1 MQHSQQEIN
10 DWVTKAE
17 SFFKTSPV
25 EPLKIVLP
33 DPPEVLLPEPPSQS
47 PPDRSLQRSSTL
59 DSLTPTAIATGLGW
73 VLGGPLGAVVA
84 GGASTI
90 ANKLSGD
97 RPSDNNI
104 NSKNID
110 NSGEILEAYTDAA
123 ADYLFRLNTET
134 IEMIKAYRDRAAAA
148 INPEIKI
155 DRQIDPQHQQKLI
168 DLERC
173 WTDILSSG
181 SV

>member
-1 MQHSQQEIN
+1 
-10 DWVTKAE
+10 
-17 SFFKTSPV
+17 
-25 EPLKIVLP
+25 
-33 DPPEVLLPEPPSQS
+33 
-47 PPDRSLQRSSTL
+47 
-59 DSLTPTAIATGLGW
+59 LTPTAIATGLGW

-104 NSKNID
+104 NSKNLD
-110 NSGEILEAYTDAA
+110 NSGEDAA

-155 DRQIDPQHQQKLI
+155 DRQIDPQHQQKLTV
-168 DLERC
+168 LERC
-173 WTDILSSG
+173 LADILSSA
-181 SV
+181 SA